1 MPLPGYNRAVAKRMV
16 ARKQKLLQVRKLIKF
31 AGLIL
36 VFMALA
42 CTAQKKKSDT
52 DEAAEGAPL
61 VVTNQPRVVTDLSRL
76 SPAATVA
83 VPGETATPAPTIS
96 ADKTR
101 PSANEVVTHKM
112 AAEAARLR
120 YNPEATTSYRG
131 GVKLLNDK
139 ARQFANF
146 SDLLLQQTLKAAEQ
160 AAPDKL
166 ENRRVPGDLKPVIL
180 TTVLDPQGR
189 LNEIVIDQHSGD
201 LLVDRW
207 FIEACKKG
215 VWSRNP
221 PPGARASDGNYRLRF
236 EATVINASF
245 DRYGVYS
252 YETAVGLAIL

>member
-1 MPLPGYNRAVAKRMV
+1 MFT
-16 ARKQKLLQVRKLIKF
+16 LIKF
-31 AGLIL
+31 AGLL
-36 VFMALA
+36 LLLTALG
-42 CTAQKKKSDT
+42 CSAQKKKSDT
-52 DEAAEGAPL
+52 EESGDTTPVVAAS
-61 VVTNQPRVVTDLSRL
+61 QPRVLTDLSRL
-76 SPAATVA
+76 SAADTVA
-83 VPGETATPAPTIS
+83 VPGAAATPAPTIS

-101 PSANEVVTHKM
+101 PSTNEVVTHKM
-112 AAEAARLR
+112 AVEAPGLR
-120 YNPEATTSYRG
+120 YNPEVTQSYRG

-146 SDLLLQQTLKAAEQ
+146 SDLLLQQTLRAAEQ

-221 PPGARASDGNYRLRF
+221 PPGARASDGNYRLRL
-236 EATVINASF
+236 EGTVINASF
-245 DRYGVYS
+245 DRYGIYS
-252 YETAVGLAIL
+252 YETAVGLSIL

>member
-1 MPLPGYNRAVAKRMV
+1 
-16 ARKQKLLQVRKLIKF
+16 
-31 AGLIL
+31 
-36 VFMALA
+36 MALGCSVHA
-42 CTAQKKKSDT
+42 KKSDT
-52 DEAAEGAPL
+52 DEAGDATP
-61 VVTNQPRVVTDLSRL
+61 VVVANQPRILTDLSRL
-76 SPAATVA
+76 STANTVA
-83 VPGETATPAPTIS
+83 VPGAAATPRPALA

-101 PSANEVVTHKM
+101 PPANEVVTHKI
-112 AAEAARLR
+112 AAEAPSSR

-221 PPGARASDGNYRLRF
+221 PPGARASDGNYRLRL
-236 EATVINASF
+236 EGTVINASF
-245 DRYGVYS
+245 DRYGIYS
-252 YETAVGLAIL
+252 YETAVGLSIL